1 MVSGVLACR
10 SLTRYFWLSLRLTTM
25 ADVQLDLFYCCLSV
39 LCISRSSQCH
49 WLYPRWHCTATPSQ
63 TDGADDTCADM
74 HPMSS
79 DDVAGVV
86 LIIPS
91 QRETVPRNPH
101 KQILLIV
108 IGGGHAVQI
117 LMIEKGWHDS
127 TAATHDNGLDA
138 AVNPTWSM
146 VNGIW
151 LVCKASIQD
160 DLQLYL
166 STCDVFSCVWTSFG
180 ANLVV

>member
-1 MVSGVLACR
+1 
-10 SLTRYFWLSLRLTTM
+10 
-25 ADVQLDLFYCCLSV
+25 
-39 LCISRSSQCH
+39 
-49 WLYPRWHCTATPSQ
+49 
-63 TDGADDTCADM
+63 
-74 HPMSS
+74 MSS
-79 DDVAGVV
+79 DDVTGVV
-86 LIIPS
+86 LIIPK
-91 QRETVPRNPH
+91 VKPH
-101 KQILLIV
+101 YAILTFGWCWWNIRLTMQCPQMMLLVLCWSYPVKVKLCHAIE
-108 IGGGHAVQI
+108 IGGVHAVQI

-166 STCDVFSCVWTSFG
+166 WCVFLRLDFLWCKPGGMEEILTRRG
-180 ANLVV
+180 ALVPVIAPCGRNGHLAWH